1 MHVLPGLL
9 SLILFSG
16 WEREAWE
23 QGVKEEA
30 NFLIVG
36 FVLLWRINVRLW
48 SIAELLIVTI
58 SLQKLK
64 LIESVMWSTAIWIGC
79 DCGRWF
85 HIFCVGLEE
94 VDESFMCDFCQPEY

>member
-30 NFLIVG
+30 NFLIAG

-48 SIAELLIVTI
+48 SIAELLIFTI

-64 LIESVMWSTAIWIGC
+64 LIESVMWSTASSKNPKKLYPYGL
-79 DCGRWF
+79 GVTVGGGS
-85 HIFCVGLEE
+85 IFFVLG
-94 VDESFMCDFCQPEY
+94 